1 MSSEI
6 SMDRFVSL
14 EKCPF
19 FLSLPQNTL
28 LLLPHCCSPLTNSLL
43 QNKQTQDHLHSI
55 FNHIKKKKIWIRTV
69 PLDSHTN
76 AYTKANLENFVLSSI
91 LSHARSS
98 LFSLRKSGIKN
109 LNIAC
114 WWRFIVVAL
123 EMGREPCR
131 RILPLL
137 CDDWRRRFRVGWCGR
152 KVTLEWYFLLDIFK
166 IFVVVI
172 LMFFFGGRRSSR
184 LTC

>member
-1 MSSEI
+1 MWC
-6 SMDRFVSL
+6 VT
-14 EKCPF
+14 
-19 FLSLPQNTL
+19 QN
-28 LLLPHCCSPLTNSLL
+28 H
-43 QNKQTQDHLHSI
+43 K
-55 FNHIKKKKIWIRTV
+55 KKKKIWIRTV